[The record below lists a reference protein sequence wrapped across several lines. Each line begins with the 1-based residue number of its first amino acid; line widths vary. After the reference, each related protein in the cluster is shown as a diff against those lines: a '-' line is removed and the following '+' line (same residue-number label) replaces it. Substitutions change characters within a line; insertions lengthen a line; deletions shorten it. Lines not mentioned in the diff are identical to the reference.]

1 MRLQVRMATT
11 QRSITMTRD
20 EKRAIRRD
28 WINFFLQHGATSVCL
43 IGYLTRAMEN
53 STYGFELSIYGGVS

>member
-1 MRLQVRMATT
+1 
-11 QRSITMTRD
+11 MTRD

-28 WINFFLQHGATSVCL
+28 WINFFLQHGATSVWL

-53 STYGFELSIYGGVS
+53 SVYGFELSIYGGVS